1 MASTVVIFFMTVAC
15 QDITLPINDWSKDVG
30 DLFQQ
35 AYDSLPDSGLIHTG
49 GRRGIPLYAL
59 IEIRNFYKLKGL
71 SFLGQDCTALQGL
84 ELVTAIQTLTIIIDK
99 LLSNNETIK
108 SIIADFLGIT
118 QEIDYQQ
125 RMSESFAE
133 STIGDEY
140 DWESEPEY
148 ALFSLIKALI
158 FVMSEALVK
167 NEFFLYLEVV
177 A

>member
-1 MASTVVIFFMTVAC
+1 MTVSR
-15 QDITLPINDWSKDVG
+15 QNITLPINDWSKDVG
-30 DLFQQ
+30 DLFQR

-49 GRRGIPLYAL
+49 GRRGKPLYAL
-59 IEIRNFYKLKGL
+59 IEIRNFYKLNGL

-99 LLSNNETIK
+99 LLSNDETTKNIVVY
-108 SIIADFLGIT
+108 FGIT

-133 STIGDEY
+133 STIGDDY

-148 ALFSLIKALI
+148 ALFSLIKALT
-158 FVMSEALVK
+158 FVMSEALRK
-167 NEFFLYLEVV
+167 NDFFLYLEVV